1 MATRYRFLAE
11 QILLMVTGGVYQD
24 DNQIDIREVEALVEQ
39 KDAEAIKR
47 NWYDNKNIDRIA
59 DATPANNMVLFESV
73 PLLNDLAMET
83 KYAVLPTKVIE
94 LPNGGGLVSVRPTGI
109 SRGYSIVNYAS
120 INSYINS
127 NGARVSGQMI
137 ASQIQ
142 DKVYIFRPVNSSVG
156 FPATVSITV
165 VAANADYVSVVNEGY
180 IINEVLKVFG
190 VRRRPDLTIDGVKE

>member
-1 MATRYRFLAE
+1 
-11 QILLMVTGGVYQD
+11 MVTGGVYQD